1 MDGGGRGDT
10 YVQVV
15 IGVPQKLNKKQK
27 ALIKE
32 MAEAGF

>member
-1 MDGGGRGDT
+1 MDGGGRGDA

-15 IGVPQKLNKKQK
+15 VGVPKKLSKKQK
-27 ALIKE
+27 TLIKE